1 MSLDKNRLTLCRA
14 GTDVVMT
21 RFTNHSIFW
30 VSLQGKIMK
39 YEIQRNQLTLSVVA
53 DNLIEGGDPMGS
65 VWQRAGRGNPMVGGL
80 EEHSPPHPPRAGNC
94 KLEGGWKGNPRP
106 ICQRIVIRNRPT
118 VTDLFGNDKMQ
129 FK

>member
-14 GTDVVMT
+14 GTVVMT

-39 YEIQRNQLTLSVVA
+39 YKIQRNQLTLSVVA
-53 DNLIEGGDPMGS
+53 DNLIEGGDPMGN
-65 VWQRAGRGNPMVGGL
+65 VWQRVA
-80 EEHSPPHPPRAGNC
+80 SW

-106 ICQRIVIRNRPT
+106 ICQRIVMRYRPT
-118 VTDLFGNDKMQ
+118 VTDLSGKNKIQ
-129 FK
+129 FM

>member
-14 GTDVVMT
+14 GTVVMT

-65 VWQRAGRGNPMVGGL
+65 VWQRAG
-80 EEHSPPHPPRAGNC
+80 SW
-94 KLEGGWKGNPRP
+94 KLETGRGLG
-106 ICQRIVIRNRPT
+106 VG
-118 VTDLFGNDKMQ
+118 VGD
-129 FK
+129 